1 MHRNPFTLPFDRLPA
16 DIAVFPLSGAVL
28 MPGTQLPL
36 NVFEPRYLNMVED
49 ALGARRLIGMIQP
62 LDEDERVLSKTGC
75 AGRISSFSETDD
87 GRIILVLTGLCRFD
101 VVDELPLARGYRRVR
116 ADWTRFN
123 GDYQDP
129 AENEIDRTGL
139 TDALES
145 LCGIGGCRGFLGWL
159 RESRRPLAGQC
170 PDRQFATGQQAEAV
184 ADRNRFAQRTGR
196 IAEGHPGNGGGRVR
210 RRRPNA
216 ALVYRRWIGCTNS
229 GKCVVGGFANLA
241 SDPGV
246 VKLATCRGI
255 LVMGMGD
262 GTMQVP
268 NPEVL

>member
-139 TDALES
+139 TDALRAYAES
-145 LCGIGGCRGFLGWL
+145 VGAEVSWDGFEKADDHLLVNALIANLPLDNKQKQSLIETVLPNERAELLKAILEMVGG
-159 RESRRPLAGQC
+159 ESG
-170 PDRQFATGQQAEAV
+170 
-184 ADRNRFAQRTGR
+184 
-196 IAEGHPGNGGGRVR
+196 GGGRMR
-210 RRRPNA
+210 H
-216 ALVYRRWIGCTNS
+216 
-229 GKCVVGGFANLA
+229 
-241 SDPGV
+241 
-246 VKLATCRGI
+246 
-255 LVMGMGD
+255 
-262 GTMQVP
+262 
-268 NPEVL
+268 